1 MDTIQAADPAHA
13 DAEAAMPKFSR
24 NGSAPRPHLN
34 DDDHVTIA
42 VFEET
47 MGMVLDRLDEHKADQ
62 ADAMAAAIKAVL
74 ADKEVAKKF
83 FANAREA
90 VADSAIEATGR
101 GIWRAI
107 GGVAEKW
114 WLVLLLGFAALHTM
128 GWGPAVALV
137 KAAFGS
143 KTP

>member
-1 MDTIQAADPAHA
+1 
-13 DAEAAMPKFSR
+13 MPKFSR
-24 NGSAPRPHLN
+24 NGSLPHRPPPG
-34 DDDHVTIA
+34 DDDHVTVA

-62 ADAMAAAIKAVL
+62 AEAMAAAIRSVL
-74 ADKEVAKKF
+74 EDESVHKKF
-83 FANAREA
+83 VASVRKA
-90 VADSAIEATGR
+90 VADSAVEATGR

-107 GGVAEKW
+107 GGIAEKW
-114 WLVLLLGFAALHTM
+114 WLVLLLGFAALHTI